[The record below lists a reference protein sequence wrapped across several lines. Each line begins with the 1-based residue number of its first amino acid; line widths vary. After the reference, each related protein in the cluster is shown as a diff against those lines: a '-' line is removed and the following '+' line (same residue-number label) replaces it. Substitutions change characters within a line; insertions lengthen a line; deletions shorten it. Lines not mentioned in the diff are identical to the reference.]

1 MMTYT
6 IINVI
11 LDDSVNP
18 FKQSLNTCAEVSE
31 TIIYFYTL
39 TCGVYCRCPCALAC
53 IFNVVVALGYG
64 NTAGY
69 SHFTFNKGLV
79 LDQQLS

>member
-1 MMTYT
+1 MQYWMTESLQT
-6 IINVI
+6 ITKHI
-11 LDDSVNP
+11 
-18 FKQSLNTCAEVSE
+18 SE
-31 TIIYFYTL
+31 TIIYFYAL
-39 TCGVYCRCPCALAC
+39 TCGVYCRRPCALAC

-64 NTAGY
+64 NIAGY